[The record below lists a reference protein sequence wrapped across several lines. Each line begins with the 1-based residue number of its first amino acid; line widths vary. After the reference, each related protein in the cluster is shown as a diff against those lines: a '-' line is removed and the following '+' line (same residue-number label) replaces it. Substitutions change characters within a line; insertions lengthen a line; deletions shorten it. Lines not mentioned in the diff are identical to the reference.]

1 MPLPCAPEASRPVR
15 LRAWAGMVP
24 GLLAAVLMAS
34 AGRAAESSCAAVHI
48 VDITPLAALLEVD
61 LRAGDRL
68 LQRRLDGRETPV
80 CAGLEVLAT
89 EARANLG
96 LPAALERERAGTR
109 RWVSLR
115 VGTAIA
121 ELVAP
126 EDAVWSRFKQLKAL
140 AAVGQYQEARS
151 GYAALASAHPALA
164 ADILAAGLATLEG
177 DLNFAAQVALID
189 QLLAARAT
197 RGDAPVLLAAAELV
211 KAKHLM
217 NMRRLDE
224 AAAIVTRQQ
233 AAQPPLPPLV
243 RAMGLQVDGA
253 VHFLRGQIDAA
264 IQRYEQAQ
272 VQYAA
277 AAPLSMLRIASLSNL
292 ALMDAQRGKFDA
304 ALARY
309 EEAIALGARS
319 IPHTLVHARNLHGA
333 GAAAL
338 SLHRHALA
346 LERLDAAETVF
357 RSLQPEGPEHQHVRS
372 ALAALLMN
380 TGAAAGAESLL
391 RSIIAR
397 PQGQGSASGASTA
410 DRAVLD
416 VHGMLVEALAM
427 QGRHGE
433 ALALLDSLLSSL
445 PERRGDSARADLRVS
460 RALVLGDLGRLEDAL
475 NEAET
480 ARRDYLAL
488 GRKGLLLANLDV
500 LRGRTL
506 LDLGRL
512 DAAGLVL
519 LDVDQRLSAESP
531 RSLQQVLAAYERGR
545 WHQARGEVEAA
556 LEQYARALD
565 LLEALEQLQQSPL
578 ELRKLW
584 AARFADLYR
593 ARIAL
598 LLALHRPAP
607 AFAAYARYRQ
617 ADDRLGAQGRAAL
630 DQRVGATGGADL
642 AQVQHGLAPDEVL
655 VAFISA
661 PAALEVLV
669 LAAQGEPQHLRLP
682 QPRKA
687 LTAQIQA
694 WQSVLSDPGAAS
706 ADWLLVGQALDAA
719 LWAPVRT
726 RLPATTRR
734 VRIVADGPLQ
744 QLVFAALPDS
754 SRVQSGPG
762 GAVPPLEFRGEQ
774 LVYSEQASGLPGAPA
789 DGGADTRPLAL
800 LALGDP
806 AGTVLDR
813 RAARDRAF
821 ALRRDDTLG
830 PLPAARR
837 EVEAAAALFS
847 PSAYVLLGSA
857 ASESALRAA
866 LGRAQRLHLATHAVV
881 DPARAFDSWV
891 ALAGPTPGS
900 VVHFSAREIAGLS
913 GAPPLV
919 VLSACA
925 SAAGADAGGAGV
937 LGLVRAWQLAGAS
950 TVVATRWAV
959 ADRPSAQLMENFWQR
974 IQAGD
979 DPALALA
986 LAQRSWLAQAR
997 AGWLGRLSRR
1007 LAGADAQ
1014 PEQALHP
1021 FWWGGFV
1028 VLR

>member
-1 MPLPCAPEASRPVR
+1 MPSPCAPEATPLASR
-15 LRAWAGMVP
+15 RALAGILC
-24 GLLAAVLMAS
+24 LLATVLGMP
-34 AGRAAESSCAAVHI
+34 AGQAGASSCAAVHI
-48 VDITPLAALLEVD
+48 AGTTPLADLLEVD

-68 LQRRLDGRETPV
+68 LRRRLEGRETV
-80 CAGLEVLAT
+80 ICAGLEVLAT

-96 LPAALERERAGTR
+96 LPAALERERNGAR
-109 RWVSLR
+109 QWVSLV
-115 VGTAIA
+115 VGSAIA

-151 GYAALASAHPALA
+151 GYAALATAHPAQA

-177 DLNFAAQVALID
+177 DLNFAAQVTLID
-189 QLLAARAT
+189 QLLAARVA
-197 RGDAPVLLAAAELV
+197 RGDSPVLLAAAELV
-211 KAKHLM
+211 KAKQLM

-224 AAAIVTRQQ
+224 AAAIVIRQQ
-233 AAQPPLPPLV
+233 TAQPPLPPLLQ
-243 RAMGLQVDGA
+243 AMGLQVDAA

-264 IQRYEQAQ
+264 IPRYEQAQ
-272 VQYAA
+272 AQYAA

-292 ALMDAQRGKFDA
+292 ALMDLQRGKLDA
-304 ALARY
+304 ALQRY
-309 EEAIALGARS
+309 EESITLGARS

-338 SLHRHALA
+338 LLHRHALA
-346 LERLDAAETVF
+346 LQRLEAAETLF

-372 ALAALLMN
+372 ALAGLLMN
-380 TGAAAGAESLL
+380 TGAAARAESLL
-391 RSIIAR
+391 RSIIER
-397 PQGQGSASGASTA
+397 QQGQVSASGASTA
-410 DRAVLD
+410 DRAALD
-416 VHGMLVEALAM
+416 VRGMLVEAVAM
-427 QGRHGE
+427 EGRQEE
-433 ALALLDSLLSSL
+433 ALALLDTLLASL
-445 PERRGDSARADLRVS
+445 PERRGDSARADLRGS
-460 RALVLGDLGRLEDAL
+460 RALILSDLGRLEDAL
-475 NEAET
+475 TDAET

-512 DAAGLVL
+512 HDAGLVL
-519 LDVDQRLSAESP
+519 LDVDQRLAAEGP
-531 RSLQQVLAAYERGR
+531 QSLQQVLAVYERGR

-593 ARIAL
+593 AQVAL
-598 LLALHRPAP
+598 LLALDRPLP

-617 ADDRLGAQGRAAL
+617 ADDRLGAQGRVAL
-630 DQRVGATGGADL
+630 DHRMGAARGADL
-642 AQVQHGLAPDEVL
+642 AQVQRGLRSDEVL

-661 PAALEVLV
+661 PAALDVLV
-669 LAAQGEPQHLRLP
+669 LGAEGEPQHVRLP

-687 LTAQIQA
+687 LAEQIQA
-694 WQSVLSDPGAAS
+694 WLSVQTDPGAAPG
-706 ADWLLVGQALDAA
+706 DWLQAGRALDAA
-719 LWAPVRT
+719 LWAPVRA
-726 RLPATTRR
+726 RLPAATRR
-734 VRIVADGPLQ
+734 VRIAADGPLQ

-754 SRVQSGPG
+754 SRLAPGPDG
-762 GAVPPLEFRGEQ
+762 VVPPLAFRGEQ
-774 LVYSEQASGLPGAPA
+774 LVYSEQASGLPGPRA
-789 DGGADTRPLAL
+789 DGGTDARPLAL

-837 EVEAAAALFS
+837 EVEAAAALFA
-847 PSAYVLLGSA
+847 PRAYALLGSA
-857 ASESALRAA
+857 ASEAALREA

-891 ALAGPTPGS
+891 ALAGRTPGS
-900 VVHFSAREIAGLS
+900 VERLSARQIAGLS

-925 SAAGADAGGAGV
+925 TAAGADAGGAGV

-950 TVVATRWAV
+950 EVVATRWAV
-959 ADRPSAQLMENFWQR
+959 ADRPSAQLMESFWQR

-986 LAQRSWLAQAR
+986 HAQRAWLAQAR
-997 AGWLGRLSRR
+997 AGWLGRLGRR

-1014 PEQALHP
+1014 PEQALQP
-1021 FWWGGFV
+1021 FWWAGFV